1 MMPADI
7 ELIWENPL
15 PPADRLHPEMLRML
29 GDFLAGA
36 GRMGYVDVAKDIAA
50 NQKLTPLA
58 TAVVCE
64 QMRSSGL
71 TEALIR
77 RIV

>member
-1 MMPADI
+1 MPADI
-7 ELIWENPL
+7 KLIWENPST
-15 PPADRLHPEMLRML
+15 PEDRLHPEMLRML

-36 GRMGYVDVAKDIAA
+36 GRMGYVQKAKDIAA

-58 TAVVCE
+58 TTVVCD
-64 QMRSSGL
+64 QMRLSGL

>member
-1 MMPADI
+1 MPADI
-7 ELIWENPL
+7 KLIWENPL
-15 PPADRLHPEMLRML
+15 HPAEDRLHPKMLRML

-36 GRMGYVDVAKDIAA
+36 GRMGCIDQAKTIAA

-58 TAVVCE
+58 TAVVCD
-64 QMRSSGL
+64 QMRSSGV
-71 TEALIR
+71 TEAMIR